1 LDDESMDHLKDFKAD
16 NAVRAVGLIYT
27 KFYAK
32 ESVIKKLEEMI
43 LSALPKYVSENQN
56 LEIIEL
62 V

>member
-1 LDDESMDHLKDFKAD
+1 MDHIKAFKAD
-16 NAVRAVGLIYT
+16 NAGRAVGLIYT

-43 LSALPKYVSENQN
+43 LGALPKYVSENQN